1 MGTHDLDKIRGPI
14 TYEALPPSEI
24 VFQALKQTE
33 AMDANALFEV
43 FRSDIKMKKFLPI
56 LEPFDKY
63 PVFYDQDRK
72 VLSLPPIINSEAT
85 KITLDTHNVF
95 VEITGTDIQKT
106 KICLAVLAAQF
117 SEYSGGDWR
126 HKVEQVK
133 ITYEADQSKS
143 EVTPTM
149 SYIDFD
155 VELEYINRILGLSL
169 DTAKV
174 RECAEKMGLVMK
186 SASELENG

>member
-1 MGTHDLDKIRGPI
+1 MN
-14 TYEALPPSEI
+14 
-24 VFQALKQTE
+24 
-33 AMDANALFEV
+33 ANALFDV
-43 FRSDIKMKKFLPI
+43 FRNDIKMKKFLPI

-63 PVFYDQDRK
+63 PVFYDQDRQ

-85 KITLDTHNVF
+85 KISLNTRNVF

-117 SEYSGGDWR
+117 SEYCEGDWK

-133 ITYEADQSKS
+133 ITYEGDASKS

-149 SYIDFD
+149 SYFDFE

-169 DTAKV
+169 DTDKV
-174 RECAEKMGLVMK
+174 KDCAEKMGLVMK
-186 SASELENG
+186 